1 MGCWSAQAAVR
12 LVGGSDPL
20 QLPEPV
26 PRQSRCSPP
35 GTVQGIRW
43 SLCPPAMS
51 CARSACVLR
60 VSSTHAPFLSL
71 LALCECACRYR
82 GKLLDETETHLVHS
96 ADNAKA
102 VAAKAKEQYR
112 QGNWNLC
119 HTCIIVL
126 SVFVIFTFMIV
137 AIRVSLG
144 GGWREAGRSGCG
156 GFELPPVVLHS
167 GNCVSPSKARQP
179 RVSLSLWQ

>member
-1 MGCWSAQAAVR
+1 MLGLHVAC
-12 LVGGSDPL
+12 PL
-20 QLPEPV
+20 HPRSLPFH
-26 PRQSRCSPP
+26 
-35 GTVQGIRW
+35 
-43 SLCPPAMS
+43 SL
-51 CARSACVLR
+51 
-60 VSSTHAPFLSL
+60 PFP
-71 LALCECACRYR
+71 ALCVCACCRYR

-137 AIRVSLG
+137 VIRVSLAG
-144 GGWREAGRSGCG
+144 GVRGREG
-156 GFELPPVVLHS
+156 GLAVAVV
-167 GNCVSPSKARQP
+167 NCR
-179 RVSLSLWQ
+179 LWSCTTVATV